1 MEEELR
7 PPEPEPGEPT
17 PLWLK
22 VAVGIAV
29 ALVLYIVGITTW
41 VIFGNRSTARQLPTR
56 TPLPTFTP
64 YVEPQVVAPAA
75 ETSANNPTPT
85 PRPKP
90 TPTPPPKPNQTPTP
104 KPGSGQKATQYTV
117 QPGDTLSSISQKFGV
132 PMEAIIA
139 ANGLKNP
146 NAIYVGQVLTIPSQR
161 AAKVHIVQPGET
173 LLGIAAKYGV
183 DYKELMKA
191 NGITDPNTIYAGQ
204 KLVIP

>member
-1 MEEELR
+1 MEDEIR
-7 PPEPEPGEPT
+7 PPEPEPREPT

-41 VIFGNRSTARQLPTR
+41 VIFGNRATARPLPTH

-64 YVEPQVVAPAA
+64 YVEPKVVVPAA
-75 ETSANNPTPT
+75 NTPAYNPTPT
-85 PRPKP
+85 PQPKP
-90 TPTPPPKPNQTPTP
+90 TPTPPPTPTP
-104 KPGSGQKATQYTV
+104 KSESGQKVTKYTV

-132 PMEAIIA
+132 SMEAIIA

-146 NAIYVGQVLTIPSQR
+146 NAIYVGQVLTIPSQG
-161 AAKVHIVQPGET
+161 AVKVHIVKPGET

-204 KLVIP
+204 KLIIP